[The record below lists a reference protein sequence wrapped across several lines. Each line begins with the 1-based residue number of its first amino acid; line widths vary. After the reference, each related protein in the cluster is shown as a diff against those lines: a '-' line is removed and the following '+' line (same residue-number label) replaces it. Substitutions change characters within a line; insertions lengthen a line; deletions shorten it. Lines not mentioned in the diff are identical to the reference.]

1 MADERIAIVTGAAS
15 GIGAAVAK
23 RLQRDGFRIAGWDLN
38 GRPPVDVSDPAA
50 VERAA
55 ARVASELGPPDA
67 LVNVAGR
74 REEAGMAE
82 ITQEQWR
89 QDLGTNLDG
98 PFNCMRSVLPY
109 MLDRGA
115 GVIVNFASVAG
126 LTGFTGRIAYS
137 AAKFGVV
144 GLTLSAAKDLGPR
157 GIRVNAVA
165 PGPVATPLTAHLWQ
179 RTDDPIAATHPLR
192 RWARPEEIAE
202 VVAFLVSPAASY
214 VNGAVIT
221 ADGGQIGH

>member
-1 MADERIAIVTGAAS
+1 V
-15 GIGAAVAK
+15 AV
-23 RLQRDGFRIAGWDLN
+23 D
-38 GRPPVDVSDPAA
+38 
-50 VERAA
+50 
-55 ARVASELGPPDA
+55 LGPPDA

-82 ITQEQWR
+82 ITLEQWR
-89 QDLGTNLDG
+89 KDLATNLDG
-98 PFNCMRSVLPY
+98 PFNCMRAVLPY

-126 LTGFTGRIAYS
+126 LTGFSGRIAYS

-157 GIRVNAVA
+157 GIRVCAVA
-165 PGPVATPLTAHLWQ
+165 PGPVATPLTAHMWQ
-179 RTDDPIAATHPLR
+179 RPDDPIAATHPLG

-221 ADGGQIGH
+221 VDGGQVGH